1 MAVVKEIFKT
11 MFGTLDSPNHSVVSS
26 SAVRKL
32 FTRMDYEER
41 KYEGARW
48 TSTTIPD
55 IEHRTAVSTGFRRLF
70 KYISG
75 HNEKQVRIPMTVPVL
90 TKVEPG
96 DGQTDFMV
104 SFFAPH
110 ADQAEGTAQ
119 PSDPE
124 VFNNSLPEM
133 TAYVKTFSG
142 YAKDEDWTKQA
153 ELLAKSLDNDGKKY
167 HKDFYYTA
175 GYNSPFKP
183 INRHNEVWYIKA
195 E

>member
-1 MAVVKEIFKT
+1 MSAVKEVFNT
-11 MFGTLDSPNHSVVSS
+11 LFGKLDCPKYSVVSS
-26 SAVRKL
+26 TA
-32 FTRMDYEER
+32 DYEER
-41 KYEGARW
+41 LYEGARW
-48 TSTTIPD
+48 TSTKIPD

-75 HNEKQVRIPMTVPVL
+75 HNEKQVKIPMTVPVI

-96 DGQTDFMV
+96 DGPFCKTDFTV
-104 SFFAPH
+104 SFFAPF

-153 ELLAKSLDNDGKKY
+153 ETLAKSLDNAGKNY

-183 INRHNEVWYIKA
+183 IGRHNEVWFIKA
-195 E
+195 D